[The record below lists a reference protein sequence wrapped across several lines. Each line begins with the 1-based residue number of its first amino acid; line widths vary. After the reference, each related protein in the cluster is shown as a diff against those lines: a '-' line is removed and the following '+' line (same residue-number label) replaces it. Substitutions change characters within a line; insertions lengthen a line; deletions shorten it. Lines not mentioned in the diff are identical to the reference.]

1 MAKKTKK
8 AAPKKKKSIPARPA
22 AKAAPK
28 KKKPVT
34 ALPAVKAAPAARKAS
49 TPKFTVSTAIEIT
62 ATFPDSMGL
71 TAKVA
76 SALAA
81 ENVNILAGT
90 GYSASGMRRKA
101 TFTLIVD
108 DLQKAE
114 RALERIGADEIQDS
128 MIILVETENKVGA
141 LEKISTAIANAG
153 INIYYF
159 YSTTSSGKTA
169 TCVFK
174 TADDQKAIKVLRSA

>member
-1 MAKKTKK
+1 MAKKMKK
-8 AAPKKKKSIPARPA
+8 AAPKKKTSIAKRPA
-22 AKAAPK
+22 AKAAPRK
-28 KKKPVT
+28 KAP
-34 ALPAVKAAPAARKAS
+34 AARPAVKAAPAAQTSAS
-49 TPKFTVSTAIEIT
+49 PKFTVATAIEIT
-62 ATFPDSMGL
+62 ATFPDQMGL

-76 SALAA
+76 AAVAA

-108 DLQKAE
+108 NLEKAE

-128 MIILVETENKVGA
+128 MVILVETENKVGA
-141 LEKISTAIANAG
+141 LEKISKAIANAG

-174 TADDQKAIKVLRSA
+174 TADDQKAIRVLRSA